1 VIMEGT
7 AITAVSD
14 VRTTRLVGMYDMV
27 LMSAV
32 LALVGIGLLLVFS
45 TTISPGIDMTDERR
59 IAPFLHQAAAV
70 GIGLL
75 VMVAARMLA
84 PEVFGKAAGPAL
96 ILSFGLIMAMKLVPG
111 FATTINGSPR
121 WLTIFGVSIQPT
133 EFIKV
138 IWAVY
143 AARFVAR
150 HESDINK
157 WFWILITGLAFC
169 LLVAGPIA
177 LLPDVGSALII
188 ALTLGMMLVAGGLNW
203 KNIGIL
209 TLPLLVALGVILKI
223 DPVKFNRFQAHAFLD
238 VTREGVGYQL
248 YQAVLSIGSGGLIGS
263 GLGHGTFHI
272 MRHLPESESDFIM
285 AVAAEELGFF
295 GLVFI
300 VLLYAII
307 AVRGFMIAR
316 KCQDGFRRNL
326 AFVITALISLSAVI
340 HLCVNVALIPAK
352 GLVCPF
358 MSYGGT
364 AMVVALGCVGILQRL
379 HIDSTA
385 RKVVAEEFLKS
396 YEPDADDELDA
407 DAGTHAS
414 GGREE

>member
-1 VIMEGT
+1 MMEGVT
-7 AITAVSD
+7 NTAVQD
-14 VRTTRLVGMYDMV
+14 VRTTRLVGRYDMV

-45 TTISPGIDMTDERR
+45 TTISPGIEMTDERR
-59 IAPFLHQAAAV
+59 IAPFLHQAVAV
-70 GIGLL
+70 GIGLF
-75 VMVAARMLA
+75 VMIAARMIA
-84 PEVFGKAAGPAL
+84 PEILGKASGPAL
-96 ILSFGLIMAMKLVPG
+96 ILSFGLIMAMKLIPG

-150 HESDINK
+150 HDSDVNK
-157 WFWILITGLAFC
+157 WIWTLATGLAFC
-169 LLVAGPIA
+169 ALVAGPIA

-188 ALTLGMMLVAGGLNW
+188 ALTIGMMLVAGGLNW
-203 KNIGIL
+203 KNIAIL
-209 TLPLLVALGVILKI
+209 TVPLILALGVILKI

-295 GLVFI
+295 GLMFI
-300 VLLYAII
+300 VLLYGIL

-316 KCQDGFRRNL
+316 MCQDSFRRNL
-326 AFVITALISLSAVI
+326 AFIITALISLSAVI

-364 AMVVALGCVGILQRL
+364 AMVVALACVGILQRL
-379 HIDSTA
+379 HIDATA

-396 YEPDADDELDA
+396 YEPDADDEV
-407 DAGTHAS
+407 DAGHGS
-414 GGREE
+414 RDPGSRE